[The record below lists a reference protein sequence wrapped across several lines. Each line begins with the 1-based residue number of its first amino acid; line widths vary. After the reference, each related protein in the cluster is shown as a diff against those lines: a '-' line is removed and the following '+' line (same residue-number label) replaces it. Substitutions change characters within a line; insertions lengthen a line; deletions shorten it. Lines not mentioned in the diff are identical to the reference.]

1 MSHKMTGNYPRK
13 VFQILRGG
21 GEPLPFEVLQFIRYC
36 MGVISLP
43 QNLDQQT
50 DTDLEQMWM

>member
-13 VFQILRGG
+13 VFQILHG

-36 MGVISLP
+36 RGVISLP